1 MKTVVFEIELA
12 GFTDHTIDSP
22 VNERAAEANS
32 KSSDSVIQVA
42 AEDKQN
48 RQAKEPLQGES
59 QVEVHREVLGCKQGG
74 DNVIF

>member
-48 RQAKEPLQGES
+48 RQAKEPL
-59 QVEVHREVLGCKQGG
+59 
-74 DNVIF
+74 